1 MKALPEVISR
11 VLKRGSILASFVWVC
26 APALASGAADT
37 ASIDSKAHALIMST
51 LNRVANHQIH
61 ALGDGPLSPEST
73 ASEIRKIREPRGI
86 VWAYPWGVTL
96 YGLLRSTDVTH
107 DTKIRDFVLEH
118 NRLIG
123 RDYSSLAERRAKL
136 GMSDMSPLGS
146 QIDGLLKLGTLDN
159 CGSMGAAILEGMLRD
174 PGSATDEEGR
184 VVARVADW
192 IVRRQDRLPNGVLWR
207 SDSNGE
213 VGSEK
218 PGTIWLDDLYMACPF
233 LVRWSQY
240 RADRRFLDD
249 AAAQI
254 IGMAALLQDTDGVW
268 FHGYYVPAKKHSPF
282 KWGRANGWAVVAEVE
297 VLSALPENSPSRP
310 QLLSILRRH
319 LAGLQRL
326 QSPTGFWHQVLDH
339 QELWEET
346 SCTAMFA
353 YGFARAAN
361 RGWIEPQG
369 KQVALRAFEAVESR
383 ISPEGLV
390 EGSCEGTSIG
400 LDLGYYA
407 KRRQLEDGPHGRG
420 AVLLA
425 GTELLSPIR

>member
-1 MKALPEVISR
+1 MKALPEVFSR
-11 VLKRGSILASFVWVC
+11 VFKRGSILASFVWVC

-37 ASIDSKAHALIMST
+37 TLIDSTAHASIMDT
-51 LNRVANHQIH
+51 LNRVANHQVH
-61 ALGDGPLSPEST
+61 ALGDGRLSPAST
-73 ASEIRKIREPRGI
+73 ASERGKIREPRGI
-86 VWAYPWGVTL
+86 VWTYPWGVIL

-107 DTKIRDFVLEH
+107 DTRIRDFVLEH

-123 RDYSSLAERRAKL
+123 RDYSSLAESRAKL
-136 GMSDMSPLGS
+136 GMSDTSPLGS

-174 PGSATDEEGR
+174 PGSATPEEGR